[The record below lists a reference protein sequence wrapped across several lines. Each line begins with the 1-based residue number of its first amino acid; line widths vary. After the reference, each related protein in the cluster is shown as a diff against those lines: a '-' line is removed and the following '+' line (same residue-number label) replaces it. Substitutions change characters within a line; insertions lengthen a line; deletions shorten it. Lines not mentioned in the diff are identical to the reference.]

1 MDILWKPLNYLL
13 CEWHS
18 NWFKQCKS
26 QDSEKPHYW
35 RLLFVGQKMSNN
47 SNKPDT
53 SLEYRNDIVIENETM
68 VLIPCGLRDYQ
79 KIVEL
84 ANTYQIVR
92 NPSKSENIK
101 KDRRKIIEKFNHCLL
116 RHWIYYY
123 GT

>member
-1 MDILWKPLNYLL
+1 M
-13 CEWHS
+13 
-18 NWFKQCKS
+18 
-26 QDSEKPHYW
+26 
-35 RLLFVGQKMSNN
+35 FVGHKMSSN

-53 SLEYRNDIVIENETM
+53 SLEYRNEIVIENETM

-101 KDRRKIIEKFNHCLL
+101 KDRRKIIEKFNHYLFND
-116 RHWIYYY
+116 
-123 GT
+123 

>member
-1 MDILWKPLNYLL
+1 MSSSSDDLL
-13 CEWHS
+13 
-18 NWFKQCKS
+18 
-26 QDSEKPHYW
+26 
-35 RLLFVGQKMSNN
+35 
-47 SNKPDT
+47 PDT

-68 VLIPCGLRDYQ
+68 VLIPCGLKDFQ

-84 ANTYQIVR
+84 ANAYQIVR

-116 RHWIYYY
+116 KNWIYYY

>member
-1 MDILWKPLNYLL
+1 MSSSSDDLL
-13 CEWHS
+13 
-18 NWFKQCKS
+18 
-26 QDSEKPHYW
+26 
-35 RLLFVGQKMSNN
+35 
-47 SNKPDT
+47 PDT

-68 VLIPCGLRDYQ
+68 VLIPCGLKDFQ

-84 ANTYQIVR
+84 ANAYQIVR

-116 RHWIYYY
+116 KDWIYYY